1 MTKQS
6 WQIVVAS
13 SVEHKLETIPE
24 KFATAIVEF
33 ILGPLVEN
41 PHRVGRPLQREL
53 LGLWSARR
61 GIYRVIYEIDEKNLT
76 IKVVRIDHR
85 CDVYRR

>member
-33 ILGPLVEN
+33 ILGPLVGN
-41 PHRVGRPLQREL
+41 PHIVGRPLQREL
-53 LGLWSARR
+53 LGLWSVRR
-61 GIYRVIYEIDEKNLT
+61 IYRVIYEIDKKNLT